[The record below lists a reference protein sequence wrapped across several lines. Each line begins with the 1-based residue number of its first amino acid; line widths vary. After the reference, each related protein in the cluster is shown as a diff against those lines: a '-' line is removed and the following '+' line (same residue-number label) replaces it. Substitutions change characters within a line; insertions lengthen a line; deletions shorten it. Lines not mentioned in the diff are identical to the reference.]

1 MKSTGVSLMKYVRI
15 LSWGDNMR
23 LKRLEIYG
31 FKSFADKTV
40 IEFPQGITAIV
51 GPNGSGKSNIVDAV
65 RWVLGE
71 QSAHELRGERVE
83 DLIFNG
89 SAMRRKLGF
98 AQVSLTFDNSDGFLP
113 TEFSEILITRK
124 AYRSG
129 ESEYYIN
136 KARCRLKDIQ
146 DLFLDTG
153 LGKNSFAMVGQG
165 QVESIIE
172 AKPKDRRLLFD
183 EAAGIN
189 KYKAKKDETLRKL
202 ERTEIDLARVT
213 DIAGELEN
221 RIEPLKEAKEKATIY
236 LDLTAKLTKAREN
249 LVMAEAWELFQSIQ
263 LANRRKTDYENE
275 LIAHGAKLNR
285 LESSEITLKEELRE
299 LDETLMAKQ
308 NKLYQ
313 TEQELQNI
321 NADLRVIKEKRESL
335 KDKVEMARNLIKERN
350 MQITE
355 KENINQNALGQETN
369 LKKELAE
376 IKALLQ
382 QKQQEL
388 NNYLALQKQTQQ
400 GIEELK
406 DLLFEKSHQLA
417 EKRNEKARLNR
428 EIELLL
434 INIDKSKETLGLKQ
448 EESSEKKGRIEELE
462 IAKEQSKEKGVKI
475 LAQLDNLT
483 ELIKLKETEL
493 KTEQQEFSA
502 LEDVF
507 REKSA
512 RLKALQ
518 ATEAEYAGYQ
528 GGVRAVL
535 KASLPGIMGPVA
547 RLITVSDQFTKAAE
561 AVLGSQLQ
569 GLVTITDVAA
579 ENAITYLK
587 EKRLGKATFYP
598 LNLLEARVL
607 PKDDRHLLSLPGVLG
622 LLADYLDC
630 DKNLR
635 VLADFLGG
643 RTFVTDNLTSARA
656 LAHNCKSRYRIVTL
670 DGEVINSGGTMT
682 GGEEREERVGLL
694 KRQALVGQLQKE
706 CEAEGVKLAQG
717 KKALEAKENEL
728 KEKQY
733 QLVKIKEELQAEILN
748 TETLSVQIKPI
759 QSLMEGLSQEIEML
773 RKDIKD
779 NEEQLKSYQIQ
790 LTTLDKEN
798 ATLMAEEAATREKL
812 KSLTEIE
819 WTDEAKLREEY
830 QALKDREIRALE
842 RVNYAEKERKVLEA
856 ELAKIKSE
864 NEETYD
870 DLRGLFF
877 EETKERLQ
885 ALEKNQAWQVTL
897 LKSDFLRQILTQNK
911 EEKASLIQK
920 LENCEA
926 EIKKMRPIVSRSESD
941 LREASTE
948 LARLE
953 GQKEATVNKAEELG
967 INLESLSPDVALP
980 SGERHKLNNFC
991 KHLDREIT
999 ELGAVNIGAID
1010 EFKEVS
1016 ERYNFLSTQI
1026 NDLVEAKTDLLEV
1039 LTKLD
1044 KASRERFQEAFLEIK
1059 AEFEK
1064 LYKVLFGGGEAT
1076 LVLEEGDLLEAG
1088 VDIKAQPPG
1097 KKLQNIALLSGGEKA
1112 LTAIALIFAVLCVRQ
1127 VPFYLLDEIDAPLD
1141 EANLERYSYL
1151 IKEKAK
1157 TSQIILITHRR
1168 RSMESAHL
1176 LYGVAMEEKGVS
1188 KILTLRLE
1196 DEQAAIATE

>member
-335 KDKVEMARNLIKERN
+335 KDKVEIARNLIKERN

-462 IAKEQSKEKGVKI
+462 VAKEQSKEKGAKI

-856 ELAKIKSE
+856 ELVKIKSE
-864 NEETYD
+864 NEETFD

>member
-1 MKSTGVSLMKYVRI
+1 MKNTGVSSTKYVRI

-23 LKRLEIYG
+23 LKKLEIYG

-51 GPNGSGKSNIVDAV
+51 GPNGSGKSNIVDAI

-71 QSAHELRGERVE
+71 QSARELRGERVE

-89 SAMRRKLGF
+89 SALRRKLGF
-98 AQVSLTFDNSDGFLP
+98 AQVSLTFDNSDGLLP
-113 TEFSEILITRK
+113 TEFNEILITRK

-236 LDLTAKLTKAREN
+236 LDLTAKLNKAREN
-249 LVMAEAWELFQSIQ
+249 LVMAEAWELFQSID
-263 LANRRKTDYENE
+263 LANSRKEDYENE

-299 LDETLMAKQ
+299 LDEKMMVKQ

-313 TEQELQNI
+313 REQELQNI

-335 KDKVEMARNLIKERN
+335 KDKIEMARNLIKERN
-350 MQITE
+350 VQITE
-355 KENINQNALGQETN
+355 KENINQSALDQEIN

-376 IKALLQ
+376 IKASLQ

-388 NNYLALQKQTQQ
+388 NNYLAEQKKTQQ
-400 GIEELK
+400 GIEDLK

-434 INIDKSKETLGLKQ
+434 LNIERSKETLGLKLD
-448 EESSEKKGRIEELE
+448 ESSAKKGLINKLE
-462 IAKEQSKEKGVKI
+462 VAKEQSKQKGAEI
-475 LAQLDNLT
+475 LTQIDNLT
-483 ELIKLKETEL
+483 ELIKLREIEL
-493 KTEQQEFSA
+493 KTEQHEFNV
-502 LEDVF
+502 LEDVY

-518 ATEAEYAGYQ
+518 ATEAEYSGYQ

-535 KASLPGIMGPVA
+535 KASLPGILGPVA
-547 RLITVSDQFTKAAE
+547 RLIKVSDQFTKAVE
-561 AVLGSQLQ
+561 AVLGGQLQ
-569 GLVTITDVAA
+569 GLVTTTDVAA
-579 ENAITYLK
+579 EKAITYLK

-622 LLADYLDC
+622 LLTDYLDC
-630 DKNLR
+630 DQNLQ

-643 RTFVTDNLTSARA
+643 RTFVTDNLASARA

-682 GGEEREERVGLL
+682 GGEEKEERVGLL
-694 KRQALVGQLQKE
+694 KRQALIEQLQKE
-706 CEAEGVKLAQG
+706 CEAEGIQLTQG
-717 KKALEAKENEL
+717 KKALEGKLNEF

-733 QLVKIKEELQAEILN
+733 QLATIKEELQAEILH
-748 TETLSVQIKPI
+748 TETLSAQIKPI
-759 QSLMEGLSQEIEML
+759 QSLVEGLSLEIETF
-773 RKDIKD
+773 RKDI
-779 NEEQLKSYQIQ
+779 NESEEQLKSYQIQ
-790 LTTLDKEN
+790 LTTLDNEN
-798 ATLMAEEAATREKL
+798 AILITEEATTREQL
-812 KSLTEIE
+812 KNLTEIE
-819 WTDEAKLREEY
+819 WTDETKLREEY
-830 QALKDREIRALE
+830 QALKDRETRALE
-842 RVNYAEKERKVLEA
+842 RVNYAVKERQVLEA
-856 ELAKIKSE
+856 ELAKIKIE
-864 NEETYD
+864 NDETFA
-870 DLRGLFF
+870 DLRGLFL

-885 ALEKNQAWQVTL
+885 TLQKNQAWQVTL
-897 LKSDFLRQILTQNK
+897 LKSEFLRQSLTQNK
-911 EEKASLIQK
+911 EEKASLLQR
-920 LENCEA
+920 LEDCEV

-941 LREASTE
+941 LRDASTE

-953 GQKEATVNKAEELG
+953 GQKEAIVNKAEELG
-967 INLESLSPDVALP
+967 INLESLSPNIALP
-980 SGERHKLNNFC
+980 SEERHKLNSFC
-991 KHLDREIT
+991 KKLDRDIV
-999 ELGAVNIGAID
+999 ELGAVNVGAID

-1016 ERYNFLSTQI
+1016 ERYSFLSTQI

-1039 LTKLD
+1039 LAKLD
-1044 KASRERFQEAFLEIK
+1044 KASRERFQEAFQEIK

-1097 KKLQNIALLSGGEKA
+1097 KKLQNIVLLSGGEKA

-1141 EANLERYSYL
+1141 EANLERYGYL